1 MERNLIIVIRELSA
15 DQDENQLSGHLVTFN
30 LNEVLQLGQLTG
42 TNSIL
47 LVIDFSMWVLQVGQ
61 VPFADNNSSS
71 KVED

>member
-1 MERNLIIVIRELSA
+1 MELNLIRVIWKLRG

-47 LVIDFSMWVLQVGQ
+47 LVIDFSMCVLQIGQ
-61 VPFADNNSSS
+61 IPFADNNSHS
-71 KVED
+71 KV

>member
-1 MERNLIIVIRELSA
+1 MERNLIRVIRELPA

-47 LVIDFSMWVLQVGQ
+47 LVIDFSMCVLQVGQ
-61 VPFADNNSSS
+61 VPFADNNSNS
-71 KVED
+71 KV